1 MIKIW
6 VIKSGVKTVF
16 LAFQG
21 CFLTMSSRGLSPV
34 PQSSPPLAHVHVT
47 GGFGSAWD
55 SVQPA
60 EIPFPFHLQSW

>member
-34 PQSSPPLAHVHVT
+34 CAYGEKGKSLECL
-47 GGFGSAWD
+47 F
-55 SVQPA
+55 
-60 EIPFPFHLQSW
+60 L